1 MCSGRKGLNGD
12 IDLLVFLKM
21 LSKSFPKSSVVINVL
36 LIPVAVLFHKIKS
49 IQTPL
54 LNPSAMLSCH
64 MNLYLHLFCQS
75 MLATL
80 IDFFPGKKY

>member
-36 LIPVAVLFHKIKS
+36 LIPVAVLFYKMKS
-49 IQTPL
+49 IRTPL
-54 LNPSAMLSCH
+54 LNP
-64 MNLYLHLFCQS
+64 
-75 MLATL
+75 
-80 IDFFPGKKY
+80 